1 MVDAVIGRLLIA
13 SLHQGIADVVP
24 TRLEFYENWL
34 SPTGLRD
41 GRMGLAPLGAVLSFL
56 NREPPPA
63 DQGIPERSGAC
74 AAEWSFEAVSGTR
87 KRLIR
92 RLPLGLRTR
101 SALRLCRGLARETI
115 GRSKVT
121 WRLRKGR
128 ALVEIR
134 SPLFEYLRQSSA
146 DPMRRFYAAAFR
158 ECLAYCDVDASV
170 EIEEFAQGCRLTID
184 VHGALVRNRSLLDV
198 A

>member
-1 MVDAVIGRLLIA
+1 MVDAGIGRLLIA
-13 SLHQGIADVVP
+13 SLHQGIADVAP

-56 NREPPPA
+56 HREPPPA
-63 DQGIPERSGAC
+63 DRSIPDRSGVC
-74 AAEWSFEAVSGTR
+74 AAEWSFASVSGTR

-92 RLPLGLRTR
+92 RLPLGWRTR
-101 SALRLCRGLARETI
+101 SALRLGRALAYEAI

-121 WRLRKGR
+121 WRVGRGR
-128 ALVEIR
+128 AQVDIR
-134 SPLFEYLRQSSA
+134 SPIFEYLRESA
-146 DPMRRFYAAAFR
+146 AVPMRDFYRAAFR
-158 ECLAYCDVDASV
+158 ECFALCDVEATVQVDESGT
-170 EIEEFAQGCRLTID
+170 GCRLMVD
-184 VHGALVRNRSLLDV
+184 VLGERHRSQSLVGQ